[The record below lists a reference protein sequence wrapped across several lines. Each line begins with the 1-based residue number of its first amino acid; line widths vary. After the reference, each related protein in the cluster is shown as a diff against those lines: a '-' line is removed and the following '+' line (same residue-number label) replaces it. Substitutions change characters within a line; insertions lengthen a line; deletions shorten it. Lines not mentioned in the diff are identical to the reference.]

1 MIEIYGGTKCSKCNI
16 IKSKLDDKK
25 IKYTYSEDKDKVME
39 MGVEYG
45 ARSLPICIVDDE
57 YYSFSEMV
65 KWINH

>member
-1 MIEIYGGTKCSKCNI
+1 MIEIYGGATCGKCDI
-16 IKSKLDDKK
+16 IKNKLEDKK
-25 IKYTYSEDKDKVME
+25 IKYTYSDNNEKVME
-39 MGVEYG
+39 MSIEYG